1 MSDKIPISNEQK
13 KKIRIGKIDYFDYF
27 DFNNDN
33 FYLFIECFFFVVVLF
48 TVEIKIDVNE
58 R

>member
-33 FYLFIECFFFVVVLF
+33 FYSLSVFFVVLF